1 MTTPRRVL
9 VLLALVA
16 AWASGCS
23 ASSSGT
29 AGNSPGRGGA
39 SGFGGS
45 MASGGDGGSLI
56 NIDAAV
62 PGRDGGQSDANRGEV
77 LQSNLSAD
85 APVYKRDACVGCPD
99 GPGGAAGAGGLGGS
113 AGSGGLSGG
122 GGKTSGAGAGG
133 SSGMAGSAGRGGSI
147 GSGGVAGYGGVIGVG
162 GSSSADAGTTSDG
175 PGIPSDASSTDL
187 AVGSDVVQRDGGPS
201 PDVAVADLRP
211 ADSLPSRCVA
221 QIESVVPATD
231 SFRDFSL
238 VAGPNLQVVL
248 RASVV
253 SGGPATAASWNWQA
267 NRDGTPIPA
276 TPGTQ
281 DPSSAAFTLTVG
293 GNYSFTA
300 SDNTGACLVT
310 VQNSVAPANPCLDC
324 GRNLNL
330 RFAPPPSTNIP
341 VQSGYFKLAGNPPFA
356 QETLV
361 LSSGAAVQV
370 APSVGSRL
378 VDAYVRINAFGGDLV
393 ADGLSD
399 PTAGR
404 FSTQLLAVNSAGA
417 LLRYDVL
424 VVPIDGSNGGTV
436 AATAPQLFQS
446 LTPAS
451 INSSSF
457 GLAGG
462 VTVTGSTSASGG
474 QAVADVRVMLTN
486 QDPTASQPSKLVFS
500 SVGSSDS
507 QGKYL
512 LHAQPGTYWVSLS
525 PPVGSG
531 LPEALAPASVVLNG
545 DTTLDF
551 SWNAVS
557 SATLTL
563 NVLDA
568 AGNPSVGTR
577 VRLTSAQANTVGTL
591 TSAASGPQS
600 ANGNIQ
606 IEGTTSTTGSVT
618 FANLPDGT
626 TYDALLVPS
635 TLGLFS
641 ATTSRPLTLPTG
653 GGTQTVYLSAQG
665 KISGQLTSGAGS
677 TPIDWTHV
685 DVVAYDRSND
695 TPEVPWAVAVSKDG
709 TFSMGVSPGRI
720 YVLLV
725 VPDASTG
732 LARTFVGPGPMQ
744 ATEFPFTQKV
754 PAAMTWSSTV
764 MDGFQNGLAGT
775 AMQVFCIVDWPYCF
789 DPTIPLAETTSD
801 DGGGFQFALPDPAT
815 R

>member
-1 MTTPRRVL
+1 MAV
-9 VLLALVA
+9 
-16 AWASGCS
+16 
-23 ASSSGT
+23 
-29 AGNSPGRGGA
+29 GGE
-39 SGFGGS
+39 
-45 MASGGDGGSLI
+45 GGSLS
-56 NIDAAV
+56 NQDAAP
-62 PGRDGGQSDANRGEV
+62 PGRDGGPSDANRGEV

-85 APVYKRDACVGCPD
+85 APVYKRDACVGCAGGGAG
-99 GPGGAAGAGGLGGS
+99 GPGGASGLAGAG
-113 AGSGGLSGG
+113 AGGLSGG
-122 GGKTSGAGAGG
+122 GGKTSGAGTGG
-133 SSGMAGSAGRGGSI
+133 SSGMAGSTGRGGTM
-147 GSGGVAGYGGVIGVG
+147 GSGGVAGYGGAIGVG
-162 GSSSADAGTTSDG
+162 GSPLADAGTTSDG
-175 PGIPSDASSTDL
+175 PGIPPDASSTDL

-201 PDVAVADLRP
+201 PDAAVADLRL
-211 ADSLPSRCVA
+211 ADSQPSRCVA

-276 TPGTQ
+276 ALGTQ
-281 DPSSAAFTLTVG
+281 DPASAAFTLTDG

-361 LSSGAAVQV
+361 LSSGVAVQV

-378 VDAYVRINAFGGDLV
+378 MDAYVRINASGGDLV

-404 FSTQLLAVNSAGA
+404 FSTQLLAANSAGA

-486 QDPTASQPSKLVFS
+486 QDPTASQPSKLLFS
-500 SVGSSDS
+500 SVGSSDT

-525 PPVGSG
+525 PPIGSG
-531 LPEALAPASVVLNG
+531 LPEAVAPASVVLTG
-545 DTTLDF
+545 DTTLNF

-665 KISGQLTSGAGS
+665 KISGHLTSGAGS

-695 TPEVPWAVAVSKDG
+695 TPEVPWAVAVSKYG

-725 VPDASTG
+725 APDASTG

-775 AMQVFCIVDWPYCF
+775 AMQVFCIVDWPYCV
-789 DPTIPLAETTSD
+789 DPTIPLAETTSG
-801 DGGGFQFALPDPAT
+801 DGGDFQLALPDPAT

>member
-1 MTTPRRVL
+1 
-9 VLLALVA
+9 
-16 AWASGCS
+16 
-23 ASSSGT
+23 
-29 AGNSPGRGGA
+29 
-39 SGFGGS
+39 
-45 MASGGDGGSLI
+45 
-56 NIDAAV
+56 
-62 PGRDGGQSDANRGEV
+62 
-77 LQSNLSAD
+77 
-85 APVYKRDACVGCPD
+85 
-99 GPGGAAGAGGLGGS
+99 
-113 AGSGGLSGG
+113 
-122 GGKTSGAGAGG
+122 
-133 SSGMAGSAGRGGSI
+133 
-147 GSGGVAGYGGVIGVG
+147 
-162 GSSSADAGTTSDG
+162 
-175 PGIPSDASSTDL
+175 
-187 AVGSDVVQRDGGPS
+187 
-201 PDVAVADLRP
+201 
-211 ADSLPSRCVA
+211 VA

-231 SFRDFSL
+231 SFSDFSL

-253 SGGPATAASWNWQA
+253 SGGPATGVSWNWQA

-276 TPGTQ
+276 ALGTQ
-281 DPSSAAFTLTVG
+281 DPSSAAFTLTGG

-300 SDNTGACLVT
+300 SDKTGACSVT

-324 GRNLNL
+324 GRNWNV
-330 RFAPPPSTNIP
+330 RCAPPPSTNIP
-341 VQSGYFKLAGNPPFA
+341 VQSGYLGFEPDSNPPFT
-356 QETLV
+356 QERVILK
-361 LSSGAAVQV
+361 SGVEVQV
-370 APSVGSRL
+370 APSVGSAL
-378 VDAYVRINAFGGDLV
+378 VASYVRINDAGGDLV

-404 FSTQLLAVNSAGA
+404 FSTQLLAVPNSAGHSPV
-417 LLRYDVL
+417 YDVL

-436 AATAPQLFQS
+436 AATAPQLFPS

-457 GLAGG
+457 RLAGG
-462 VTVTGSTSASGG
+462 VTVTGSTSASGSR
-474 QAVADVRVMLTN
+474 AVADVRVMLTN
-486 QDPTASQPSKLVFS
+486 QDPAASQPSKLVFS
-500 SVGSSDS
+500 SVGRSDT

-531 LPEALAPASVVLNG
+531 LPEAVAPASVVLTD

-568 AGNPSVGTR
+568 AGNPSAGTS

-606 IEGTTSTTGSVT
+606 IEGTTSITGSVT

-665 KISGQLTSGAGS
+665 KISGQLTSGAGAKL
-677 TPIDWTHV
+677 IDWTHV
-685 DVVAYDRSND
+685 DVIAYDRSND
-695 TPEVPWAVAVSKDG
+695 TPELPWAVAVSKDG

-725 VPDASTG
+725 VPDGSTP

-754 PAAMTWSSTV
+754 QAAMPWSSTV
-764 MDGFQNGLAGT
+764 IDGFQGLAGT
-775 AMQVFCIVDWPYCF
+775 AMQVFCVVDWPYCV
-789 DPTIPLAETTSD
+789 DPTIPLAETTSG
-801 DGGGFQFALPDPAT
+801 DGGDFQLALPDPAT